1 MRDYRIIGENIAQ
14 TGFFSEYLPPCFQ
27 LNIDVFKCPA
37 PANCDVVAPYTFT
50 MSRFNGNDARRIIS
64 LPEIGAYIAA
74 HNYIN
79 EKNLI
84 KDLIEFAEQS
94 NASFSPI
101 LGQDD
106 SIIRHEQAYENHPE
120 MGQPIPTQ
128 YIENIEKKL
137 IRAAGARQILKLD
150 ISNCFSSF
158 YMHMIPA
165 IFLGVE
171 IAEQEYRK
179 NQKRGEET
187 ASEQYKKYSKLDVAI
202 RKQNLN
208 RTNGLLVG
216 PLLSKIIV
224 EAILTRIDLEL
235 EAVGIHFSR
244 YVDDYEVYLY
254 RHEEKEIISVFE
266 KILKQYGFF
275 LNSEKTE
282 LIDFPYYVEENF
294 EKLLDSRLRDNMNQ
308 QELMELFNTF
318 FLMEKNGVKGAIRYI
333 LKAIESRTVTIECPL
348 FKAYL
353 LSIIANNG
361 RSLSKACSLLIVNK
375 DKLPLEEKD
384 IEIITSMLSYQIVCK
399 HDLEVIWLLYL
410 LIQTTHIKKD
420 DQIVEKLVDSDNE
433 LAQVMLLRKDLLSE
447 KLIDQIR
454 SKANSWILL
463 YELYSEAYIDEEMF
477 VDKLGIEKNIDMY
490 RSFRHRKIH
499 FCTI

>member
-187 ASEQYKKYSKLDVAI
+187 ASEQ
-202 RKQNLN
+202 
-208 RTNGLLVG
+208 
-216 PLLSKIIV
+216 
-224 EAILTRIDLEL
+224 
-235 EAVGIHFSR
+235 
-244 YVDDYEVYLY
+244 
-254 RHEEKEIISVFE
+254 
-266 KILKQYGFF
+266 
-275 LNSEKTE
+275 
-282 LIDFPYYVEENF
+282 
-294 EKLLDSRLRDNMNQ
+294 
-308 QELMELFNTF
+308 
-318 FLMEKNGVKGAIRYI
+318 
-333 LKAIESRTVTIECPL
+333 
-348 FKAYL
+348 
-353 LSIIANNG
+353 
-361 RSLSKACSLLIVNK
+361 
-375 DKLPLEEKD
+375 
-384 IEIITSMLSYQIVCK
+384 
-399 HDLEVIWLLYL
+399 
-410 LIQTTHIKKD
+410 
-420 DQIVEKLVDSDNE
+420 
-433 LAQVMLLRKDLLSE
+433 
-447 KLIDQIR
+447 
-454 SKANSWILL
+454 
-463 YELYSEAYIDEEMF
+463 
-477 VDKLGIEKNIDMY
+477 
-490 RSFRHRKIH
+490 
-499 FCTI
+499 

>member
-1 MRDYRIIGENIAQ
+1 M
-14 TGFFSEYLPPCFQ
+14 
-27 LNIDVFKCPA
+27 
-37 PANCDVVAPYTFT
+37 
-50 MSRFNGNDARRIIS
+50 
-64 LPEIGAYIAA
+64 
-74 HNYIN
+74 
-79 EKNLI
+79 
-84 KDLIEFAEQS
+84 
-94 NASFSPI
+94 
-101 LGQDD
+101 
-106 SIIRHEQAYENHPE
+106 
-120 MGQPIPTQ
+120 
-128 YIENIEKKL
+128 
-137 IRAAGARQILKLD
+137 
-150 ISNCFSSF
+150 
-158 YMHMIPA
+158 
-165 IFLGVE
+165 
-171 IAEQEYRK
+171 
-179 NQKRGEET
+179 
-187 ASEQYKKYSKLDVAI
+187 
-202 RKQNLN
+202 
-208 RTNGLLVG
+208 LVG

-308 QELMELFNTF
+308 QELMELFYTF
-318 FLMEKNGVKGAIRYI
+318 FLMEKNGIKGAIRYI

-353 LSIIANNG
+353 LSIIANNE